1 MKVLIFLLIFFTGKM
16 SYANTEL
23 KIMSFN
29 TMCDV
34 CKGSDYFQYSS
45 RLKTIRNIIQ
55 KYRPDLISLQ
65 EVRTASH
72 INELLTGL
80 PEYEYFTNEG
90 TLFSYADPTLIY
102 LKEKF
107 KRKDSGK
114 IWLGPKD
121 GNFSFGWKMAL
132 PRQAIWLELE
142 YKNLDFLFVST
153 HFDNRIENL
162 RASAKMM
169 GKILK
174 QFKKPIIFA
183 ADTNITPDMD
193 AYKNLLSDHLLNAY
207 SVESH
212 KIDPS
217 VPNKD
222 LCYLR
227 KGDKFPECRV
237 DHILLSQNGP
247 WKIKQFIVDT
257 TKSES
262 GEYPSDHRPILTKIE
277 LAL

>member
-1 MKVLIFLLIFFTGKM
+1 
-16 SYANTEL
+16 
-23 KIMSFN
+23 
-29 TMCDV
+29 
-34 CKGSDYFQYSS
+34 
-45 RLKTIRNIIQ
+45 
-55 KYRPDLISLQ
+55 SLQ

-72 INELLTGL
+72 IKELLTEL

-102 LKEKF
+102 LKGKF
-107 KRKDSGK
+107 KRKESGK
-114 IWLGPKD
+114 VWLGPNE
-121 GNFSFGWKMAL
+121 GNFSFGWKVAL

-142 YKNLDFLFVST
+142 YRNLDFLFIST

-174 QFKKPIIFA
+174 QFNKKPIIFA

-193 AYKNLLSDHLLNAY
+193 AYKNLLSDHMFNAY
-207 SVESH
+207 SLEIH
-212 KIDPS
+212 KIDPKI
-217 VPNKD
+217 PNKD

-227 KGDKFPECRV
+227 KGDKFPDCRV

-247 WKIKQFIVDT
+247 WKVKEFFVDT

-262 GEYPSDHRPILTKIE
+262 G
-277 LAL
+277 